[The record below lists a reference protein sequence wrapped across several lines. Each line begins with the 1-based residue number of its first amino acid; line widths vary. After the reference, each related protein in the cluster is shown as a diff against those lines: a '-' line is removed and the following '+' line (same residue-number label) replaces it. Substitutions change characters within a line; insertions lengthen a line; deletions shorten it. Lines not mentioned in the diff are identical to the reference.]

1 LFVFPYVWLALADP
15 WRALD
20 PRYARAAAALGARPL
35 RRLFAVKLPILL
47 APLALAFAIGVAV
60 SVAQYLSTLFA
71 GGGRVATLTTE
82 ALALAGG
89 GDRRLSAL
97 IGLAQ
102 AAVPLVFYAA
112 AFALPRIAFARRRGL
127 S

>member
-1 LFVFPYVWLALADP
+1 MFPYVWLALADP

-20 PRYARAAAALGARPL
+20 SRYARAAAALGAGPL
-35 RRLFAVKLPILL
+35 RRLIAVKLPILL

-60 SVAQYLSTLFA
+60 SVAQYLATLFA

-89 GDRRLSAL
+89 GDRRLSAML
-97 IGLAQ
+97 GLAQ
-102 AAVPLVFYAA
+102 AVAPLAVYGA

-127 S
+127 V